1 MANQAQTEN
10 HNDGQNNYN
19 NGNGNGN
26 NDEEVRTISK
36 YYLHPRGLS
45 RINFQ
50 RFRIRIRVVYSI

>member
-1 MANQAQTEN
+1 MSNQAQTEN

-50 RFRIRIRVVYSI
+50 